1 MDKLIGGEKVMKLLC
16 TAAGI
21 AGFFIV
27 HAIDVSLSP
36 GQAVVM
42 AIPTAVIFLW
52 SFMQTD
58 WYEPGEKESALAER
72 QL

>member
-1 MDKLIGGEKVMKLLC
+1 MKLLC
-16 TAAGI
+16 TLSGI
-21 AGFFIV
+21 AGLIIV

-36 GQAVVM
+36 GQAVLM
-42 AIPTAVIFLW
+42 AIPTAAVFLW

-58 WYEPGEKESALAER
+58 WYEPAEKESALAEQ

>member
-1 MDKLIGGEKVMKLLC
+1 MKLLC
-16 TAAGI
+16 TLAGI
-21 AGFFIV
+21 AGLIIV

-36 GQAVVM
+36 GQAFLM
-42 AIPTAVIFLW
+42 TIPTAAVFLW

-58 WYEPGEKESALAER
+58 WYEPAEKENALAER

>member
-1 MDKLIGGEKVMKLLC
+1 MDKLKGGEGTMKVLC
-16 TAAGI
+16 TAAGM
-21 AGFFIV
+21 AGFLIV

-36 GQAVVM
+36 GQAVLM
-42 AIPTAVIFLW
+42 AIPTAVVFLW

-58 WYEPGEKESALAER
+58 WYEPAEKESALAER